1 MTSHLLGGEKTA
13 PEAMFAASV
22 RRWRQHR
29 DSELR
34 YFHAA
39 RTLSGDHEPT
49 PSWIATGE
57 GLTTMTLHDDVLA
70 RFVRESPD
78 VVLVISDEGRLLWA
92 NDTAEKFF
100 NQSLEEA
107 LGIEVLSYVHPDD
120 LELVLRS
127 FESVQTK
134 RVGDPIEIR
143 ANVEGEWHLLE
154 TVGVPVSWYEPGAV
168 LFSFRDLTNRRRYE
182 VAQNDIARF
191 RSLVQNA
198 STIMLL
204 LSANGVVESASAALT
219 RLLGHDPEVV
229 EQHPLSNLVV
239 AEDRPA
245 LARALER
252 ALRATSSHPVTQTV
266 RLVQYDGAGATAYE
280 LSFVNLIDD
289 PTVQGLVVSANDIS
303 ARVQTEQRL
312 QSALGR
318 LHNTYSLLEATLDST
333 PDGILVVNNERRI
346 TSFNKQFTAM
356 WGVPGRVAELDN
368 DVNLLELIDAQ
379 LENPEQFRERV
390 EELYSQPEAESYE
403 TLYFKD
409 GRVFERS
416 SMPQYVDDV
425 VVGRVWSFRD
435 ITQQKQLE
443 DDLSHRAF
451 HDVLTGLANRALFR
465 DRLNQAMARNERST
479 KTVAVLF
486 VDLDHFKR
494 VNDSLGHSRG
504 DLVLRA
510 VAERLRG
517 CLRHSDTA
525 ARLGGDE
532 FAVLIEEV
540 DHHEE
545 IIALATRIMSELR
558 RPLVIEDE
566 EVLVTASIGIT
577 FGVDGNTSE
586 QLVHNADLAM
596 YLAKAQGRDR
606 YAEFQDHLYSNSAAR
621 LEMESQLRRANIDKA
636 FVVHYQPIIDLRSE
650 SIVGLEALVRWVHPT
665 KGLLTPVEFIAFAEE
680 IGLVRAIGAHTL
692 ATACAQFQSWRE
704 RGLASDQHFLGM
716 NLSAHELL
724 DARVVTELHNTLTA
738 TGFDPSQLVLEVT
751 ESALM
756 TDPEAALEALRALKL
771 LGLRVAIDDFGSGY
785 SSLAHL
791 GRLPIDYLKIDASF
805 VKALGHGDDA
815 DLSNAVVALAHSLG
829 LATIAEGVEHGDQV
843 AHLQSVNCDMAQGYH
858 LGPPRSAEEIEKL
871 LLGTNADLEV

>member
-1 MTSHLLGGEKTA
+1 
-13 PEAMFAASV
+13 
-22 RRWRQHR
+22 
-29 DSELR
+29 
-34 YFHAA
+34 
-39 RTLSGDHEPT
+39 
-49 PSWIATGE
+49 
-57 GLTTMTLHDDVLA
+57 MTLHDDVLA

-92 NDTAEKFF
+92 NNTAEKFF
-100 NQSLEEA
+100 NQSLEDA
-107 LGIEVLSYVHPDD
+107 MGIEVLSYVHPDD

-154 TVGVPVSWYEPGAV
+154 TVGVPVSWYESGAV

-182 VAQNDIARF
+182 VAQNDVARF

-204 LSANGVVESASAALT
+204 LSAEGVVESASAALT

-229 EQHPLSNLVV
+229 EQHPLANLVV

-245 LARALER
+245 LARALEE
-252 ALRATSSHPVTQTV
+252 ALRASTSHTVTQTV
-266 RLVQYDGAGATAYE
+266 RLVQHDGTEATAYE

-356 WGVPGRVAELDN
+356 WGVPGRVAELDP
-368 DVNLLELIDAQ
+368 DVNLLDLINAQ

-416 SMPQYVDDV
+416 SMPQFVDDV

-545 IIALATRIMSELR
+545 IITLATRIMSELR
-558 RPLVIEDE
+558 RPLLIEDE

-621 LEMESQLRRANIDKA
+621 LEMESQLRRANIDKS
-636 FVVHYQPIIDLRSE
+636 FVVHYQPIIDLTTE
-650 SIVGLEALVRWVHPT
+650 SVVGLEALVRWAHPT

-680 IGLVRAIGAHTL
+680 IGLVRAIGAHALT
-692 ATACAQFQSWRE
+692 TACAQFQSWRE
-704 RGLASDQHFLGM
+704 QGLTSDHHFLGM

-724 DARVVTELHNTLTA
+724 DARIVNDLHHTLTT
-738 TGFDPSQLVLEVT
+738 TGFNPAQLVLEVT
-751 ESALM
+751 ESTLM
-756 TDPEAALEALRALKL
+756 NDPEAALETLRALSL

-791 GRLPIDYLKIDASF
+791 GRLPVDFLKIDASF

-815 DLSNAVVALAHSLG
+815 DLSHAVVQLAHSLG
-829 LATIAEGVEHGDQV
+829 LATIAEGVEGSDQV
-843 AHLQSVNCDMAQGYH
+843 AHLRSIHCDMAQGYH
-858 LGPPRSAEEIEKL
+858 LGPPRSAEEIEEL
-871 LLGTNADLEV
+871 LRSADADLAH